1 MLTVND
7 WIDANMKLVYGKK
20 IRVIDTNTNKGVGD
34 ELILYMKNK
43 VVNSKITS
51 RFVFLYVVQ
60 R

>member
-7 WIDANMKLVYGKK
+7 WIDANMKLIYGKK
-20 IRVIDTNTNKGVGD
+20 IRVIDTSTNKGVGD

-51 RFVFLYVVQ
+51 RFVFLYVV
-60 R
+60 

>member
-7 WIDANMKLVYGKK
+7 WIDANMKLIYRKK

-51 RFVFLYVVQ
+51 RFVFLYVV
-60 R
+60 

>member
-7 WIDANMKLVYGKK
+7 WIDANMKLIYGKK

-51 RFVFLYVVQ
+51 RFIFLYVV
-60 R
+60 

>member
-7 WIDANMKLVYGKK
+7 WIDANMKLIYGKK
-20 IRVIDTNTNKGVGD
+20 IRVIDTKTNKGVGD

-51 RFVFLYVVQ
+51 RFVFLYVV
-60 R
+60 

>member
-43 VVNSKITS
+43 VINSKITS
-51 RFVFLYVVQ
+51 RFVFLYVV
-60 R
+60 

>member
-51 RFVFLYVVQ
+51 RFVFLYVV
-60 R
+60 

>member
-51 RFVFLYVVQ
+51 RFIFLYVV
-60 R
+60 

>member
-20 IRVIDTNTNKGVGD
+20 IRVINTHTNKGVGD

-51 RFVFLYVVQ
+51 RFVFLYVV
-60 R
+60 

>member
-7 WIDANMKLVYGKK
+7 WIDANMKLVYRKK
-20 IRVIDTNTNKGVGD
+20 VRVIDTNTNKGVGD

-51 RFVFLYVVQ
+51 RFVFLYVV
-60 R
+60 

>member
-20 IRVIDTNTNKGVGD
+20 IRVIDTDTNKGVGD

-51 RFVFLYVVQ
+51 RFVFLYVV
-60 R
+60 

>member
-7 WIDANMKLVYGKK
+7 WIDANMKLIYGKK

-51 RFVFLYVVQ
+51 RFVFLYIV
-60 R
+60 

>member
-20 IRVIDTNTNKGVGD
+20 VRVIDTNTNKGVGD
-34 ELILYMKNK
+34 ELILYMRNK

-51 RFVFLYVVQ
+51 RFVFLYVV
-60 R
+60 

>member
-20 IRVIDTNTNKGVGD
+20 VRVIDTNTNKGVGD

-51 RFVFLYVVQ
+51 RFVFLYVI
-60 R
+60 

>member
-20 IRVIDTNTNKGVGD
+20 VRVIDTNTNKGVGD

-51 RFVFLYVVQ
+51 RFVFLYVV
-60 R
+60 

>member
-51 RFVFLYVVQ
+51 RFVFLYIV
-60 R
+60 

>member
-7 WIDANMKLVYGKK
+7 WIDANMKLIYGKK

-51 RFVFLYVVQ
+51 RFVFLYVV
-60 R
+60 